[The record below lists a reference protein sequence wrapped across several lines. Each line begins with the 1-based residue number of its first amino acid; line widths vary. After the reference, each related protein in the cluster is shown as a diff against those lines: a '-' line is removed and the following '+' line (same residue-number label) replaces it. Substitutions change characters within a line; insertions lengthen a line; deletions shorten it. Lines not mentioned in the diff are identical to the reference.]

1 VSTAATVERILERI
15 GHRQPKLAIVLSTGL
30 QAVDGD
36 IEDPTTF
43 TYAELP
49 GFPKS
54 TVASHRGRLLLGKLA
69 GHSVALL
76 ESHEDYYLSG
86 RIDAMREPLEVAVG
100 LGCGRVLLTAAAHSL
115 RTDLGPGRLAL
126 VTSHAMLGDPNQL
139 SHGFGTR
146 YPIDWH
152 AAYDP
157 VLTER
162 LIAAAARVEVPLGS
176 GCFGWA
182 ADAGQAG
189 AARNPNSGVQ
199 GPGVRGADMIGRS
212 LIPEGIIARALGM
225 RSVAVANIIDWAP
238 GAAPAGVS
246 PDLAKQRADFGAIHL
261 RRILADH
268 LQHGGAD

>member
-1 VSTAATVERILERI
+1 MSTATTVERILERI

-36 IEDPTTF
+36 VEDSTIF
-43 TYAELP
+43 AYAELP

-76 ESHEDYYLSG
+76 ESHEDYYRTG
-86 RIDAMREPLEVAVG
+86 RIDAMREPLEVAAA
-100 LGCGRVLLTAAAHSL
+100 LGCGKVLLTAAAHSL

-126 VTSHAMLGDPNQL
+126 VTGHAMLGDAATL
-139 SHGFGTR
+139 SQGFGTR

-152 AAYDP
+152 AAYEP

-162 LIAAAARVEVPLGS
+162 LVAASARVEVPLAAGS
-176 GCFGWA
+176 FGWP
-182 ADAGQAG
+182 AGPVSP
-189 AARNPNSGVQ
+189 AARDQ
-199 GPGVRGADMIGRS
+199 GADMVGLS
-212 LIPEGIIARALGM
+212 LIPEAIIARSLGM
-225 RSVAVANIIDWAP
+225 RCVAIANIIDWVQ

-246 PDLAKQRADFGAIHL
+246 PDLARQRADFGAIHL
-261 RRILADH
+261 RRVLADY

>member
-1 VSTAATVERILERI
+1 MSTAATVERILERI

-36 IEDPTTF
+36 VEDPTIF
-43 TYAELP
+43 AYAELP

-54 TVASHRGRLLLGKLA
+54 AVASHRGRLLLGKLA

-76 ESHEDYYLSG
+76 ESHEDYYRAG
-86 RIDAMREPLEVAVG
+86 RIDAMREPLEVAAG
-100 LGCGRVLLTAAAHSL
+100 LGCGKVLLTAAAHSL

-126 VTSHAMLGDPNQL
+126 VTSHAVLGDPAVLGQ
-139 SHGFGTR
+139 GFGTR

-157 VLTER
+157 VLKER
-162 LIAAAARVEVPLGS
+162 LVAAAARVEVPLAS
-176 GCFGWA
+176 GCFGWVADPA
-182 ADAGQAG
+182 AIA
-189 AARNPNSGVQ
+189 AARDH
-199 GPGVRGADMIGRS
+199 GAEMTGSS
-212 LIPEGIIARALGM
+212 LIPEAVIARSLGM

-246 PDLAKQRADFGAIHL
+246 PDLARQRADFGAIHL
-261 RRILADH
+261 RRILADY
-268 LQHGGAD
+268 LAHGGAD

>member
-1 VSTAATVERILERI
+1 MSTAATVERILERI

-36 IEDPTTF
+36 VEDPTIF
-43 TYAELP
+43 AYAELA

-76 ESHEDYYLSG
+76 ESHEDYYRGG
-86 RIDAMREPLEVAVG
+86 RVDAMREPLEVAAA
-100 LGCGRVLLTAAAHSL
+100 LGCGKVLLTAAAHSL

-126 VTSHAMLGDPNQL
+126 VTGHAMLGDPTTL
-139 SHGFGTR
+139 SQGFGTR

-152 AAYDP
+152 AAYEP
-157 VLTER
+157 VLVER
-162 LIAAAARVEVPLGS
+162 LLAASARAEVPLASGS
-176 GCFGWA
+176 FGWP
-182 ADAGQAG
+182 GG
-189 AARNPNSGVQ
+189 PRAREQ
-199 GPGVRGADMIGRS
+199 GADMVGVS
-212 LIPEGIIARALGM
+212 LIPEAIIARSLGM
-225 RSVAVANIIDWAP
+225 RSVAIANIIDWAQ

-261 RRILADH
+261 RRILADY

>member
-1 VSTAATVERILERI
+1 MSTAATVERILERI

-36 IEDPTTF
+36 VDDPTVF
-43 TYAELP
+43 AYAELP

-76 ESHEDYYLSG
+76 ESHEDYYRAG
-86 RIDAMREPLEVAVG
+86 RVDAMREPLEVAAA
-100 LGCGRVLLTAAAHSL
+100 LGCGKVLLTAAAHSL

-126 VTSHAMLGDPNQL
+126 VTGHAMLGDPAAL
-139 SHGFGTR
+139 SQGFGTR

-152 AAYDP
+152 AAYEP

-162 LIAAAARVEVPLGS
+162 LVAASARVEVPLAA
-176 GCFGWA
+176 GCFGW
-182 ADAGQAG
+182 G
-189 AARNPNSGVQ
+189 AASPAAARDQ
-199 GPGVRGADMIGRS
+199 GAEMIGVS
-212 LIPEGIIARALGM
+212 LIPEAIIARSLGM
-225 RSVAVANIIDWAP
+225 RSVAVANILDWAP
-238 GAAPAGVS
+238 GAAPEGVS
-246 PDLAKQRADFGAIHL
+246 PDLARQRADFGAIHL
-261 RRILADH
+261 RRILADY

>member
-1 VSTAATVERILERI
+1 MSTAATVERILERI
-15 GHRQPKLAIVLSTGL
+15 GHRQPKLAIVLSSGL

-36 IEDPTTF
+36 VEDPTVF

-76 ESHEDYYLSG
+76 ESHEDYYRAG
-86 RIDAMREPLEVAVG
+86 RVDAMREPFEVAAA
-100 LGCGRVLLTAAAHSL
+100 LGCGKVLLTAAALSL

-126 VTSHAMLGDPNQL
+126 VTSHAMLGDANVL
-139 SHGFGTR
+139 SLGFGTR

-162 LIAAAARVEVPLGS
+162 LTAASARVEVPLAS
-176 GCFGWA
+176 GCFGW
-182 ADAGQAG
+182 GAG
-189 AARNPNSGVQ
+189 AASQAAARDQ
-199 GPGVRGADMIGRS
+199 GAEMLGIS
-212 LIPEGIIARALGM
+212 LIPEAIIARSLGM
-225 RSVAVANIIDWAP
+225 RSAAIANIIDWAP

-246 PDLAKQRADFGAIHL
+246 PDLARQRADFGAIHL
-261 RRILADH
+261 RRILTDY
-268 LQHGGAD
+268 LLHGGAD

>member
-1 VSTAATVERILERI
+1 MSTAATVERILERI

-36 IEDPTTF
+36 VEDPTIF
-43 TYAELP
+43 AYAELP

-54 TVASHRGRLLLGKLA
+54 AVASHRGRLLLGKLA

-76 ESHEDYYLSG
+76 ESHEDYYRAG
-86 RIDAMREPLEVAVG
+86 RVDAMREPLEVAAA
-100 LGCGRVLLTAAAHSL
+100 LGCGKVLLTAAAHSL

-126 VTSHAMLGDPNQL
+126 VTGHAMLGDPAAL
-139 SHGFGTR
+139 SAGFGTR

-152 AAYDP
+152 AAYEP

-162 LIAAAARVEVPLGS
+162 LIAASARVEVPLAS
-176 GCFGWA
+176 GCFGWPS
-182 ADAGQAG
+182 GP
-189 AARNPNSGVQ
+189 AARDQ
-199 GPGVRGADMIGRS
+199 GADMVGVS
-212 LIPEGIIARALGM
+212 LIPEAIIARSLAM
-225 RSVAVANIIDWAP
+225 RSVAIANIVDWAQ

-246 PDLAKQRADFGAIHL
+246 PDLARQRADFGAIHL
-261 RRILADH
+261 RRILADY

>member
-1 VSTAATVERILERI
+1 MSTAGTVERILERI

-36 IEDPTTF
+36 VEDPAIF
-43 TYAELP
+43 AYAELP

-54 TVASHRGRLLLGKLA
+54 AVASHRGRLVLGKLA

-76 ESHEDYYLSG
+76 ESHEDYYRAG
-86 RIDAMREPLEVAVG
+86 RVDALREPLEVASA
-100 LGCGRVLLTAAAHSL
+100 LGCGKVLLTAAAHSL

-126 VTSHAMLGDPNQL
+126 VTDHAMLGDPL
-139 SHGFGTR
+139 SLSQGFGTR

-152 AAYDP
+152 AAYEP

-162 LIAAAARVEVPLGS
+162 LLAAAARVEVPLASGS
-176 GCFGWA
+176 FGWP
-182 ADAGQAG
+182 AG
-189 AARNPNSGVQ
+189 AALQAAREQ
-199 GPGVRGADMIGRS
+199 GADMVGVA
-212 LIPEGIIARALGM
+212 LVPEAIIARSLGM
-225 RSVAVANIIDWAP
+225 RSVAIANIIDWAP

-246 PDLAKQRADFGAIHL
+246 PDLARQRADFGAIHL
-261 RRILADH
+261 RRILADY

>member
-1 VSTAATVERILERI
+1 MTTAATVERILERI
-15 GHRQPKLAIVLSTGL
+15 GHRQPKLAIVLSAGL

-36 IEDPTTF
+36 VQDPAIF
-43 TYAELP
+43 AYAELP

-54 TVASHRGRLLLGKLA
+54 AVASHRGRLLLGKLA

-76 ESHEDYYLSG
+76 ESHEDYYTAG
-86 RIDAMREPLEVAVG
+86 RVDAMREPLEVAAG
-100 LGCGRVLLTAAAHSL
+100 LGCAKVLLTATAHSL

-126 VTSHAMLGDPNQL
+126 VTSHAMLGDPNLL
-139 SHGFGTR
+139 SLGFGTR

-162 LIAAAARVEVPLGS
+162 VVDASARVEVPLAS

-182 ADAGQAG
+182 VDG
-189 AARNPNSGVQ
+189 AAQ
-199 GPGVRGADMIGRS
+199 AAADDKGAAMIGS
-212 LIPEGIIARALGM
+212 ALIPEAIIARSLGM
-225 RSVAVANIIDWAP
+225 RSAAIANIVDWAP

-246 PDLAKQRADFGAIHL
+246 PDLARQRADFGAVHL
-261 RRILADH
+261 RRILADY
-268 LQHGGAD
+268 LEHGGAD